1 MCFIFVLFLFPLIHF
16 FKELFFHSCHSFI
29 PLQCHDHWVGV
40 CDRGG
45 VAVCWKATYFQPR
58 RKQTHTHTPL
68 FSVNTQT
75 SARTQLWEWRFFP
88 PRTFPGKGPWEG
100 SDRTHFLFWKIDLKK
115 AASHSNVAGLNPQV
129 PKPLMEKRR
138 RERINHSLETLRLL
152 MLESTRNEVRM
163 LGPLVAGVST
173 AG

>member
-1 MCFIFVLFLFPLIHF
+1 MITGWGCVI
-16 FKELFFHSCHSFI
+16 
-29 PLQCHDHWVGV
+29 VGV
-40 CDRGG
+40 WLCAG
-45 VAVCWKATYFQPR
+45 
-58 RKQTHTHTPL
+58 KQHISNHDANTHTHSSVQREHTDFSQDSALRMKVLSSPDIPRKRTMRRVRQNSL
-68 FSVNTQT
+68 FVLKN
-75 SARTQLWEWRFFP
+75 R
-88 PRTFPGKGPWEG
+88 
-100 SDRTHFLFWKIDLKK
+100 LKK
-115 AASHSNVAGLNPQV
+115 TASHSNVAGLNPQV

>member
-16 FKELFFHSCHSFI
+16 FKELFFHWFHSFI
-29 PLQCHDHWVGV
+29 PLQCHDHWVG
-40 CDRGG
+40 G
-45 VAVCWKATYFQPR
+45 VIVGVWLCAG
-58 RKQTHTHTPL
+58 KQHISNHDANTHTHTPL

-100 SDRTHFLFWKIDLKK
+100 WDRTHFLFWKIDLKK

>member
-1 MCFIFVLFLFPLIHF
+1 MRRVRQNSLFVLKNRLA
-16 FKELFFHSCHSFI
+16 K
-29 PLQCHDHWVGV
+29 
-40 CDRGG
+40 
-45 VAVCWKATYFQPR
+45 K
-58 RKQTHTHTPL
+58 K
-68 FSVNTQT
+68 
-75 SARTQLWEWRFFP
+75 RT
-88 PRTFPGKGPWEG
+88 
-100 SDRTHFLFWKIDLKK
+100 
-115 AASHSNVAGLNPQV
+115 ASHSNVAGLNPQV

>member
-1 MCFIFVLFLFPLIHF
+1 M
-16 FKELFFHSCHSFI
+16 
-29 PLQCHDHWVGV
+29 
-40 CDRGG
+40 
-45 VAVCWKATYFQPR
+45 CWKATYFQPR
-58 RKQTHTHTPL
+58 RKHTHTHSSVQREHTDFSQDSALRMKVLSSPDIPRKRTMRRVRQNSL
-68 FSVNTQT
+68 FVLKN
-75 SARTQLWEWRFFP
+75 R
-88 PRTFPGKGPWEG
+88 
-100 SDRTHFLFWKIDLKK
+100 LKK
-115 AASHSNVAGLNPQV
+115 TASHSNVAGLNPQV